1 MSKII
6 NEVLLFNLKA
16 GNNIE
21 EIDVIKD
28 IKERL
33 CYIA

>member
-6 NEVLLFNLKA
+6 NEA

>member
-6 NEVLLFNLKA
+6 NEA
-16 GNNIE
+16 GYNIE
-21 EIDVIKD
+21 EIDTIKD
-28 IKERL
+28 IKEKL